1 MRKSVRILTA
11 GWLWL
16 CITLL
21 VAAQAWPQKQQTIID
36 PYSIRITAGL
46 VDKGGAPIKG
56 KRVWA
61 YPVNAKGDAVLV
73 RTMPPGYVVKVWNP
87 VTQTDSA
94 GTFVLEMPL
103 ITRIDNSPIA
113 EVVIGIGDPAGGLS
127 VRAQKGIEYVDPKR
141 QIEDC
146 LTLSVPQN
154 QLSLLRKGTEIIRI
168 KIDEKNRQTDLGRIV
183 FE

>member
-1 MRKSVRILTA
+1 MRKNATILTA
-11 GWLWL
+11 PWL
-16 CITLL
+16 CLTLL
-21 VAAQAWPQKQQTIID
+21 VAAQAWRQEQQTLVD
-36 PYSIRITAGL
+36 PYSIRITAVL
-46 VDKGGAPIKG
+46 ADKGGSPVKG

-61 YPVNAKGDAVLV
+61 YPVNAKGDAVIV
-73 RTMPPGYVVKVWNP
+73 RTMPPGYVFKVWNP

-94 GTFVLEMPL
+94 GKFVLQMPL

-127 VRAQKGIEYVDPKR
+127 VRSRKGIEYADPKR

-146 LTLSVPQN
+146 LTMSVSQD

-168 KIDEKNRQTDLGRIV
+168 KIGEKNRETDLGKIV